1 MAFYHA
7 SADIQRPLMDGPCRG
22 AKGLTTPTGQVTHL
36 ELNIFQQDVVGINVY
51 YLLCSKTV
59 TVLYELKWL
68 MHSAGLIMGDQLE
81 LSVVK
86 TCNYL

>member
-1 MAFYHA
+1 
-7 SADIQRPLMDGPCRG
+7 MDGPCRG

>member
-7 SADIQRPLMDGPCRG
+7 SADIHRPLMDAPCRG

-36 ELNIFQQDVVGINVY
+36 ELNIFQQDVVGINVF

-59 TVLYELKWL
+59 TVLYKLKCL
-68 MHSAGLIMGDQLE
+68 MHYAGLIMGDQPE
-81 LSVVK
+81 LS
-86 TCNYL
+86 L